1 MSAVASPAQQAVF
14 FPASAPW
21 REENGRLRL
30 QGSRCSN
37 CKTTAFPHH
46 SICPSCGQETGQDT
60 VELSDNGTIYTF
72 SHIHTAPKGFA
83 TPYSTGYV
91 DLPEGVRLFG
101 QIDTKPSDIAIGDKV
116 AIVLGTVRTDE
127 AGRPVLSYKFK
138 RI

>member
-1 MSAVASPAQQAVF
+1 MDVSIPPLY

-30 QGSRCSN
+30 RGSRCPK
-37 CKTTAFPHH
+37 CKAAAFPQHA
-46 SICPSCGQETGQDT
+46 ICPSCGNDEVQDAI
-60 VELSDNGTIYTF
+60 ELSDTGTVYTF
-72 SHIHTAPKGFA
+72 SHIHVAPKGFA

-101 QIDTKPSDIAIGDKV
+101 QFNMPASDIAIGQKV
-116 AIVLGTVRTDE
+116 GIVLGPVRTDE
-127 AGRPVLSYKFK
+127 AGRSVLSYKFG